1 MTSKINRRT
10 VLGGLA
16 GAAAM
21 TSVTDLTANAESDGL
36 DMSSLLDGDS
46 LDLTSYVPS
55 NGSFVE
61 ATVATPGYHYDRYSA
76 IEFMPAAIT
85 AAVQYSSVPGGIRH
99 NAGASALHICPLRT
113 DHGTRLRELE
123 FYIETGTAVAAVALV
138 RITSAGVGTVVS
150 TTPVGILPALQTV
163 TVAIDHVVDI
173 IDADYELWVVFH
185 NSGTCRGARV
195 GSIVP
200 ATGLVTV
207 PQNRKLDTRGLAKP
221 ALGSITTVDLAPD
234 IPLGARAALVNLT
247 ATQTVDGGF
256 VTAFPGT
263 QVAPP
268 TTSSLNW
275 TSSNIDIA
283 NAAVVQLENG
293 TTIKLAVGGGT
304 TAAAHLI
311 CDVLGY
317 FV

>member
-16 GAAAM
+16 TAAAM
-21 TSVTDLTANAESDGL
+21 TSVTDLGPAL
-36 DMSSLLDGDS
+36 R
-46 LDLTSYVPS
+46 
-55 NGSFVE
+55 
-61 ATVATPGYHYDRYSA
+61 VATSTSASRISRPRTDRSERRPQRRPGTATTDTPRSSSC
-76 IEFMPAAIT
+76 PAGNHH
-85 AAVQYSSVPGGIRH
+85 AVGYTSVPGGIRH
-99 NAGASALHICPLRT
+99 DAAGSALHICPLRA
-113 DHGTRLRELE
+113 DHGTQLRELQ
-123 FYIETGTAVAAVALV
+123 FYIETGTDEATVGLFRLTSIGVPTVLAKWTVAAL
-138 RITSAGVGTVVS
+138 
-150 TTPVGILPALQTV
+150 PVFQTV
-163 TVAIDHVVDI
+163 TVPIDHGVNLVDF
-173 IDADYELWVVFH
+173 DYELWVTFH
-185 NSGTCRGARV
+185 NSGTLRGARV

-207 PQNRKLDTRGLAKP
+207 AQNRKLDTRGDDKP
-221 ALGSITTVDLAPD
+221 VLGSITTVDLAPD
-234 IPLGARAALVNLT
+234 IPLGARAALVNIT

-275 TSSNIDIA
+275 TASNVDIA

-293 TTIKLAVGGGT
+293 TTIKLAVGGGS
-304 TAAAHLI
+304 TAATHLI

-317 FV
+317 FI

>member
-16 GAAAM
+16 TAAAM
-21 TSVTDLTANAESDGL
+21 TSVTDLRARAANGDL
-36 DMSSLLDGDS
+36 DIGS
-46 LDLTSYVPS
+46 LDLEPMDAGTLLTSSDV
-55 NGSFVE
+55 SFGE
-61 ATVATPGYHYDRYSA
+61 ATAVTPGYRYDRYSA

-85 AAVQYSSVPGGIRH
+85 ASVGYTSVSGGIRH
-99 NAGASALHICPLRT
+99 NAAESALHICPLRA
-113 DHGTRLRELE
+113 DHGTRVRELQ
-123 FYIETGTAVAAVALV
+123 FYIETGTAAAEVALL
-138 RITSAGVGTVVS
+138 RHTSIGVGTLLSQRTVAAL
-150 TTPVGILPALQTV
+150 PVFQTV
-163 TVAIDHVVDI
+163 TLAVDHLVDI
-173 IDADYELWVVFH
+173 IDADYELWVTFH
-185 NSGTCRGARV
+185 NSGTLRGARV

-207 PQNRKLDTRGLAKP
+207 AQNRKLDTRGLDKP
-221 ALGSITTVDLAPD
+221 VLGSITTVELAPD
-234 IPLGARAALVNLT
+234 IPLGARTALVNIT

-263 QVAPP
+263 QVVAP

-275 TSSNIDIA
+275 TASNVDIA

-293 TTIKLAVGGGT
+293 TTIKLAVGGGP

-317 FV
+317 FI